1 MPEEISQQNNQQTP
15 PPSPSSVSLAPSP
28 RFLAMSLYIPFIAP
42 VTGLYVFLMK
52 TTDSFL
58 VHHMKQGVT
67 LFFLWFF
74 SVFLLVLFPFVQ
86 WFLGPILIAL
96 CALGMYA
103 AYDNRQYN
111 IPFVSKL
118 ATMLPFEKLYLK
130 ITGRPFPASQSG
142 SANPKTSEPPKS
154 PDVSTPSASPR

>member
-1 MPEEISQQNNQQTP
+1 MPEEISQQNIPQTP
-15 PPSPSSVSLAPSP
+15 PLSPPPSLLPVSSASSS

-52 TTDSFL
+52 TSDSFL
-58 VHHMKQGVT
+58 THHMRQGVT
-67 LFFLWFF
+67 LFLLWFF
-74 SVFLLVLFPFVQ
+74 SVFLLAFFPFVQ
-86 WFLGPILIAL
+86 WFFGPILIVL

-130 ITGRPFPASQSG
+130 ITGKPFPKSSD
-142 SANPKTSEPPKS
+142 PPS
-154 PDVSTPSASPR
+154 PPASPHQ